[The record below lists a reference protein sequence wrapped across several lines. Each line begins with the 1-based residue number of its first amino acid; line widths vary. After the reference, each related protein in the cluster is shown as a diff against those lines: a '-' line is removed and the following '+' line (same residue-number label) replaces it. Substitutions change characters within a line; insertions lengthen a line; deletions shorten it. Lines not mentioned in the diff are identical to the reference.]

1 MDSEEIY
8 LYGTLMALAKEQDE
22 AINKLVDG
30 SLGFFGKSRIQSRGR
45 AIGKFLNKI
54 ADYKT
59 KVGIKNIRE
68 SIDSDLEQIKNGN
81 FPKRYSK
88 ESVELIKNYL

>member
-1 MDSEEIY
+1 MDSEETY
-8 LYGTLMALAKEQDE
+8 LYGSLMALAQEQEE
-22 AINKLVDG
+22 AIKKLVEG

-54 ADYKT
+54 ENYKI

-68 SIDSDLEQIKNGN
+68 SIDSDLEQIKRGN
-81 FPKRYSK
+81 FPKIYSQ
-88 ESVELIKNYL
+88 ETIDLIKNYL